1 MAQRRLVYEDQKE
14 FVLRQVVDTWVVL
27 PLDEQTVDFKGMLT
41 LNDAGAM
48 LWKLL
53 EQGTD
58 RKHLVEALTN
68 AYDVDASQAADDVDA
83 FVDKLRQAGC
93 IND

>member
-1 MAQRRLVYEDQKE
+1 MKIKKN

-27 PLDEQTVDFKGMLT
+27 PLDEQTVDFEGMLT

-48 LWKLL
+48 LWRLL

-58 RKHLVEALTN
+58 RDALVRTVTEE
-68 AYDVDASQAADDVDA
+68 YEVDAAQAAEDVDA
-83 FVDKLRQAGC
+83 FVEKLRQAGC
-93 IND
+93 IEAAQ